1 MCQVMPQKKEFSNLF
16 LVLEKKPMVTRK
28 TMSGRLQSK
37 QEVVLRDLFP
47 SNTEGAHTVLF
58 YDSSLKHLETIL
70 PGDVVHLTF
79 TLHAGTSTSGI
90 NHTNLVPRNISKYE
104 KDI

>member
-1 MCQVMPQKKEFSNLF
+1 MPQKKEFRNLF
-16 LVLEKKPMVTRK
+16 LVLEKKEPVTRK

-37 QEVVLRDLFP
+37 QELVLRDLFP

-58 YDSSLKHLETIL
+58 YDSSLVHLETIQ
-70 PGDVVHLTF
+70 PGDVVNLTF
-79 TLHAGTSTSGI
+79 ILHAGTSTSGI

-104 KDI
+104 KAL